1 MINHSQ
7 LRELIIKPTLDK
19 LVMNSDAAVELL
31 LFTCAVES
39 DGGSYLKQIKGPA
52 LGIYQMEPATYN
64 DIWQN
69 FIRLDN
75 NLLLQFGIHFGAY
88 RMPPEERLIYDLEF
102 ATAMARV
109 HYRRVPKALPD
120 AKIPNDIWEYY
131 KKYYNTRQGSAD
143 RSRCLAAYEK
153 FIAN

>member
-1 MINHSQ
+1 MLNCKQFQEYIV
-7 LRELIIKPTLDK
+7 KPTLDK

-39 DGGSYLKQIKGPA
+39 VGGSYLKQIKGPA

-69 FIRLDN
+69 FIKGN
-75 NLLLQFGIHFGAY
+75 QNLLLQFGLHFNAY
-88 RMPPEERLIYDLEF
+88 QMPPEERLIYDLEF

-109 HYRRVPKALPD
+109 HYKRVPKPLPD
-120 AKIPNDIWEYY
+120 PAIPNDIWEYY
-131 KKYYNTRQGSAD
+131 KKYYNTAKGSAERGAD
-143 RSRCLAAYEK
+143 LALYEK
-153 FIAN
+153 FKAN